1 MHNIYSEYYV
11 LNVKHISV
19 EWNLY
24 VAMTMLHKI
33 DKYYLPFTKILHMI
47 LIDFLIWGFFRPQN
61 VNSDHVPA
69 FYTQEDRGT
78 S

>member
-1 MHNIYSEYYV
+1 
-11 LNVKHISV
+11 
-19 EWNLY
+19 
-24 VAMTMLHKI
+24 MLHKI